1 MTTIL
6 ELLAVNALSALVLA
20 VGVFFLARTIRQ
32 PLIRYCL
39 WLLVLVKLV
48 TPPIVPVELVW
59 GTNEQPGT
67 TYLVEYEAP
76 APVRAVGDADAGAL
90 PAAASPVFVA
100 PVREPLPTVSRVTP
114 PIESPAG
121 ITVPT
126 LIAFFVWMAG
136 ALSVAAVIALRLAR
150 FHRRVRR
157 ADPAPDW
164 LVARARQ
171 LAERFG
177 LRRFPQLRTVR
188 ATLPPVVWA
197 VGRPQILIPERL
209 IERLRTREI
218 DTLIAHELAHVARR
232 DHWMRWF
239 EISVLIAYWWAF
251 PLVRWIRDQFQEA
264 EEQCCDAWVLRCLPD
279 RAQTYA
285 QTLMATV
292 DFLAET
298 PWVSS
303 PAASGF
309 GTFKLLRRRF
319 EMILENRFARRLSLP
334 VCLGLLAV
342 TAAALT
348 FGPAVVQA
356 ETEACDKIIIIR
368 GGERTEIEVS
378 GDTQDVLNEIEAIL
392 EGRTKRAP
400 AAGGIRRVP
409 AAGGSGA
416 FGFAERPAKSPR
428 AANDE
433 LQERLR
439 KLQVQLR
446 QLEQRLG
453 AMHDDEAKAGSGSR
467 SGGVMRRR
475 VERPS
480 ADQWREVKP
489 GKVETR
495 VETIIVGPD
504 GKIIERRTEG
514 SAGDGGPDPLILL
527 ERDGSGVIELRERGG
542 GAGSRSSHFN
552 KIRIVPDEDSADRLT
567 FGYAIPSARGK
578 VGNVE
583 EDRVE
588 LETVGPDGKR
598 RVIRLPQGS
607 GQSDAAPQFR
617 LRKQTQD
624 KKEKRRKKEP
634 KLDDLDRRIERAVE
648 RVLRRHGIGSG
659 SGAAPRP
666 TDADAIFGGGGVSA
680 IDEDVIFLEV
690 SPEIVEGAIELELE
704 PRIIEGELRI
714 DPRLELEEVEDEV
727 EEALE
732 LELAPLPVPPVP
744 PAPAKAP
751 TPPAPPEPADAPAVE
766 TSTEPAADTP
776 AVTPAPAKR
785 AILLDIESSLE
796 EPARPASGAGR

>member
-1 MTTIL
+1 MTTFL
-6 ELLAVNALSALVLA
+6 ELLAINAVSALVLA
-20 VGVFFLARTIRQ
+20 VGVFFLARSIRQ
-32 PLIRYCL
+32 PLVRYCL

-59 GTNEQPGT
+59 GTTERMGT
-67 TYLVEYEAP
+67 TYLVEYDTP
-76 APVRAVGDADAGAL
+76 APVGVIGDAQTATL
-90 PAAASPVFVA
+90 PAATPPAFVT
-100 PVREPLPTVSRVTP
+100 PVRESLPTVSRVTP
-114 PIESPAG
+114 PVESAAG
-121 ITVPT
+121 VTVPT
-126 LIAFFVWMAG
+126 LVTFFVWIAG
-136 ALSVAAVIALRLAR
+136 ALSVAAVVALRLAR

-164 LVARARQ
+164 LVARARH
-171 LAERFG
+171 LAERLG
-177 LRRFPQLRTVR
+177 LRRFPQIRTVR

-197 VGRPQILIPERL
+197 VGRPQILIPEPL

-239 EISVLIAYWWAF
+239 EISVVIAYWWAF

-378 GDTQDVLNEIEAIL
+378 GDTRDVLNEIEAIL

-400 AAGGIRRVP
+400 AGVLRRAPKADGGVVFGL
-409 AAGGSGA
+409 GGGGVA
-416 FGFAERPAKSPR
+416 PAKKKRTSN
-428 AANDE
+428 NDE

-446 QLEQRLG
+446 ELEQRLG
-453 AMHDDEAKAGSGSR
+453 AMHDGEAKSGSGSR
-467 SGGVMRRR
+467 GGGVIRRR
-475 VERPS
+475 VELPS
-480 ADQWREVKP
+480 PDQWREVKP
-489 GKVETR
+489 GKIDAR

-504 GKIIERRTEG
+504 GKIIERRTAG
-514 SAGDGGPDPLILL
+514 SDGDGGPDPLILL
-527 ERDGSGVIELRERGG
+527 EKDGSGVIELRRDGG
-542 GAGSRSSHFN
+542 TVKRRPLGSGAVGGILLEGGSG
-552 KIRIVPDEDSADRLT
+552 
-567 FGYAIPSARGK
+567 FG
-578 VGNVE
+578 VE

-588 LETVGPDGKR
+588 LEYVGPDGKR
-598 RVIRLPQGS
+598 RSVLVPRSSARSDSGS
-607 GQSDAAPQFR
+607 TFR
-617 LRKQTQD
+617 LRKSAED
-624 KKEKRRKKEP
+624 EKEKKPKKARRTKKEP

-666 TDADAIFGGGGVSA
+666 SRGGAIFGGGGVSGVA
-680 IDEDVIFLEV
+680 DEDVIFGLPTESGV
-690 SPEIVEGAIELELE
+690 SGTIELLLE

-714 DPRLELEEVEDEV
+714 EPRLEIEEVADEV
-727 EEALE
+727 EIE
-732 LELAPLPVPPVP
+732 LEPVPVP
-744 PAPAKAP
+744 PAP
-751 TPPAPPEPADAPAVE
+751 PAPPAPADAPAVE
-766 TSTEPAADTP
+766 ASTGPAPAPPAAD
-776 AVTPAPAKR
+776 APAPAKR

-796 EPARPASGAGR
+796 DPVRPASGAGR